1 MLNTFVCI
9 AGIRFFGVGLIRNF
23 VLSIPKFPTGR
34 VAMRFLVKVEVD
46 GCENIPLDIDD
57 VRDLLY
63 GISDSQIEGSVDIVR
78 VEDNDRGDLE

>member
-1 MLNTFVCI
+1 
-9 AGIRFFGVGLIRNF
+9 
-23 VLSIPKFPTGR
+23 
-34 VAMRFLVKVEVD
+34 MRFLVKVEVD